1 MGRELVSWRL
11 GGMGENSGL
20 DVRDPKLTEYVGHFP
35 WANQFPIEVSFESF
49 TRSLEAW
56 LPAC

>member
-35 WANQFPIEVSFESF
+35 WANQFPIEVSFESLA
-49 TRSLEAW
+49 RSLEA
-56 LPAC
+56 